1 MPHREAATIAGM
13 NTASVKT
20 YCGRLPS
27 STMKLHAPPVNVLSY
42 QVGGNTF
49 AYFKTSEPERW
60 RFSVRVDPGCF
71 LELTSVEGIKPA
83 RYMARF
89 HWVTIVDV
97 RRVPPAYLRADRV
110 VLRQGAEPVVEAE
123 AVGDRGSAVA
133 RVRPEAAPGNPA
145 TSAAS
150 SHPTRVVRSA

>member
-1 MPHREAATIAGM
+1 MAHDAFGLCALRVVSSYREPATIPLM

-20 YCGRLPS
+20 HCGRLPGA
-27 STMKLHAPPVNVLSY
+27 TTKLHASPVNVLSY
-42 QVGGNTF
+42 QVGGKTF

-60 RFSVRVDPGCF
+60 RFSVRVDPGRF

-97 RRVPPAYLRADRV
+97 RRVPPAYLRELIAWSYDKALSR
-110 VLRQGAEPVVEAE
+110 LSKRKQ
-123 AVGDRGSAVA
+123 SAIA
-133 RVRPEAAPGNPA
+133 AAP
-145 TSAAS
+145 
-150 SHPTRVVRSA
+150 

>member
-1 MPHREAATIAGM
+1 MVPLAEGGFAPALRPPHREAATIASM

-20 YCGRLPS
+20 HCGRLPGA
-27 STMKLHAPPVNVLSY
+27 TTKLHAPPVNVLSY
-42 QVGGNTF
+42 QVAGNTF

-60 RFSVRVDPGCF
+60 RFSVRVDPGRF

-97 RRVPPAYLRADRV
+97 RRVPPAYLRELIAWSYDKALSR
-110 VLRQGAEPVVEAE
+110 LSKRKRLEIA
-123 AVGDRGSAVA
+123 
-133 RVRPEAAPGNPA
+133 AAP
-145 TSAAS
+145 
-150 SHPTRVVRSA
+150 

>member
-1 MPHREAATIAGM
+1 MRPTPAHREAVTIARM

-20 YCGRLPS
+20 HCGRLPGA
-27 STMKLHAPPVNVLSY
+27 TTKLHAPPVNVLSY

-60 RFSVRVDPGCF
+60 RFSVRVDAGRF

-89 HWVTIVDV
+89 YWVTIVDV
-97 RRVPPAYLRADRV
+97 RRVPPAYLRELIAWSYDKALSR
-110 VLRQGAEPVVEAE
+110 LSKRKRFGIIMGDSRQ
-123 AVGDRGSAVA
+123 
-133 RVRPEAAPGNPA
+133 
-145 TSAAS
+145 
-150 SHPTRVVRSA
+150 

>member
-1 MPHREAATIAGM
+1 M

-20 YCGRLPS
+20 HCGRLPGV
-27 STMKLHAPPVNVLSY
+27 TTKRHMPPVNVLSY

-60 RFSVRVDPGCF
+60 RFSVRVDPGRF

-97 RRVPPAYLRADRV
+97 RRVPPAYLRELIAWSYDKALSR
-110 VLRQGAEPVVEAE
+110 LSKRKRFGIIMGDSRQ
-123 AVGDRGSAVA
+123 
-133 RVRPEAAPGNPA
+133 
-145 TSAAS
+145 
-150 SHPTRVVRSA
+150 

>member
-1 MPHREAATIAGM
+1 MAHDAFGLYALRLLRHREPATIAGM

-20 YCGRLPS
+20 HCGRLPGA
-27 STMKLHAPPVNVLSY
+27 TKKLHAPPVNVLSY

-60 RFSVRVDPGCF
+60 RFSVRVDAGRF

-97 RRVPPAYLRADRV
+97 GRVPPAYLRELIAWSYDKAMSR
-110 VLRQGAEPVVEAE
+110 LSKRKRLEIMA
-123 AVGDRGSAVA
+123 GDSGD
-133 RVRPEAAPGNPA
+133 
-145 TSAAS
+145 
-150 SHPTRVVRSA
+150 